1 MVRWIGAGSNSDSS
15 DISGSDPM
23 MISLYPL
30 GVESNNKEG
39 KESGKGQRSPRINKR
54 CPILIYWS
62 PVQLNIILN

>member
-39 KESGKGQRSPRINKR
+39 SVWRVARARGRQGSIRD
-54 CPILIYWS
+54 
-62 PVQLNIILN
+62 VQF